1 VAERV
6 VAQGRVLF
14 EPATPGFEGAD
25 LRLQLEDVSRAD
37 AASRVVAR
45 LIVPGVSRSE
55 GADNPIEFALRTDA
69 VLQKTA
75 SYVMRAHVDVDR
87 SGGVNRGDFVSTQSY
102 PIDQAQLPATLDIL
116 VKLVR

>member
-1 VAERV
+1 MAERV
-6 VAQGRVLF
+6 VARGHVRF
-14 EPATPGFEGAD
+14 EPGTPGFEGAD

-45 LIVPGVSRSE
+45 LIVPGVTRSE
-55 GADNPIEFALRTDA
+55 GADNPIAFSLRSDA
-69 VLQKTA
+69 ELQKA
-75 SYVMRAHVDVDR
+75 GSYVIRAHVDVDR